1 MRLLVSVATA
11 EDARAAVE
19 GGADIVDAKDPEAGA
34 LGAVTLA
41 RLREIRDVVAG
52 SRPLTAA
59 LGDGADPPAIERMAR
74 DFAETGVSLVKIGLL
89 GAPHTRDAVK
99 RVRAAMRGA
108 AAHGRGVVVVAYAD
122 ASAAEAPRPA
132 AVIDI
137 AMCAGA
143 RGVLIDTVHKH
154 GPGLLSVT
162 SVDALRRWAAA
173 ARAVGL
179 LAAVAGKLTGPDLG
193 RVAASGADVA
203 GVRGAACIGE
213 RNGQV
218 SSQLVREL
226 VMRLST
232 SSTNSVFSRA

>member
-1 MRLLVSVATA
+1 MRLLVSVASA

-41 RLREIRDVVAG
+41 HLREIRDAVAG
-52 SRPLTAA
+52 ARPLTAA
-59 LGDGADPPAIERMAR
+59 LGDAADAPAIEQMAR

-89 GAPHTRDAVK
+89 GAPHTGDAVT

-108 AAHGRGVVVVAYAD
+108 VAHGSGVVVVAYAD
-122 ASAAEAPRPA
+122 ASSAEAPSPA
-132 AVIDI
+132 AVVDI

-154 GPGLLSVT
+154 GPGLLGVM
-162 SVDALRRWAAA
+162 SVDALRRWTAS

-179 LAAVAGKLTGPDLG
+179 LVAVAGRLTGPDLG

-203 GVRGAACIGE
+203 GVRGAACDGG
-213 RNGQV
+213 RNGKV

-226 VMRLST
+226 VMRLGT
-232 SSTNSVFSRA
+232 SSTNSVFLRA